1 MITNYGTPVK
11 QIIFS
16 SLQLPPAPWIADIMT
31 IFTNTV
37 YSDTIFTNN
46 VCSDTIFTNTV
57 YSDTIFTN
65 TVYSDTIFTN
75 NVCSDTIFTSTVCSD
90 TIFTSTVCSDT
101 IFTSNVC
108 SDTIFTSNV
117 CSDTIFT
124 STVFSNTMRFS
135 LRARKPSFMSIRRCV
150 YSYAYRFFY
159 FWVLNLILCWG
170 IHFSEVYGRKILR
183 NFVW

>member
-75 NVCSDTIFTSTVCSD
+75 NVCS
-90 TIFTSTVCSDT
+90 
-101 IFTSNVC
+101 
-108 SDTIFTSNV
+108 
-117 CSDTIFT
+117 
-124 STVFSNTMRFS
+124 NTMRFS